1 MGRNIKIHICMCVVW
16 LILCVTVLPL
26 TGEASLITML
36 GTSLLAMPTGL
47 FFVLL
52 FSFLGGILSNH
63 IPENIVTLMFIVPA
77 LICGVGQWFIF
88 KKVRAKM
95 KIIRGENAEF

>member
-1 MGRNIKIHICMCVVW
+1 M
-16 LILCVTVLPL
+16 TVLPL

-47 FFVLL
+47 FFVLM
-52 FSFLGGILSNH
+52 FSFLGGILSTH
-63 IPENIVTLMFIVPA
+63 IPENVVTMMFIVPA
-77 LICGVGQWFIF
+77 LIFGIGQWFLF